1 MPTNTLIKKPIISAD
16 SHITEPADIFKGRLS
31 KKYQD
36 IAPYMKR
43 RDEGGDVFIIDG
55 MDHPYPVTL
64 ASAAGKRG
72 KALQQQVFANFMD
85 CHHGGWDPKKRL
97 QDQDKDGVGAEVL
110 YPSLGM
116 YLASHNDPQYASA
129 MFEAYEEWLAEYCS
143 VAPDRLIG
151 LGQTAMVTVEQGI
164 KDLERSKKN
173 GMKGVLL
180 PGFPVLEDYDS
191 KIYDDYWAACVDLEM
206 PPSFHILT
214 YRGNT
219 GRDQGRGRMDHAA
232 DRNREVDYFLP
243 KMPSEYLFE
252 NIYLTFQDDLVAF
265 KVKDMLNTK
274 RLMWASDFPHLDS
287 TFPGSQALL
296 AEHTANLTDE
306 EKTDILHDNCA
317 DLYKLNV

>member
-1 MPTNTLIKKPIISAD
+1 
-16 SHITEPADIFKGRLS
+16 
-31 KKYQD
+31 
-36 IAPYMKR
+36 
-43 RDEGGDVFIIDG
+43 
-55 MDHPYPVTL
+55 
-64 ASAAGKRG
+64 
-72 KALQQQVFANFMD
+72 
-85 CHHGGWDPKKRL
+85 
-97 QDQDKDGVGAEVL
+97 
-110 YPSLGM
+110 
-116 YLASHNDPQYASA
+116 
-129 MFEAYEEWLAEYCS
+129 
-143 VAPDRLIG
+143 
-151 LGQTAMVTVEQGI
+151 
-164 KDLERSKKN
+164 
-173 GMKGVLL
+173 MKGVLL

-219 GRDQGRGRMDHAA
+219 GRDQGRGPKLNNFQRLIRGNQDIVGMLIFAGVFERFPKLKLACVESDAGWVPHFAYRMDHAA